1 MIYLD
6 NAATTKP
13 APEVVSAMLPYIKEA
28 FGNPSAVYRP
38 GAEAKKALTE
48 SHDQVA
54 SLIGAK
60 PEEIFF
66 TSGGSEA
73 DNWALTAVFDQLS
86 SRGNHIITTGIEHP
100 AVLRTCE
107 YLQKFRGAQVTYLDV
122 DENGF
127 VDPAAVEAA
136 ITDQTILISV
146 MAANNEIGTIE
157 PIAEIADVAHAHGI
171 LMHTD
176 AVQAYGQ
183 IPFTVDDWHVDL
195 LSASGHKFNGP
206 KGTGFLYIRRGTQI
220 GSFIH
225 GGAQERN
232 RRAGTENV
240 PGIVGMGKAAELA
253 AAGLEEKIRRETELR
268 NYLICQIREKITCC
282 RLNGPDPFSGV
293 VNTRM
298 SSLHK
303 TAGANTRMNSLQP
316 ATGFNGP
323 DQLPDTARRLPGNVN
338 FSFEFAEGE
347 SIVIMLD
354 MQGICASSGSACSS
368 GSLSPSH
375 VLKSIGLSDDLAKG
389 AVRFTLSGETTKEE
403 LDKTVD
409 ALVGIVD
416 RLRSMSANYAAF
428 CRDRK

>member
-28 FGNPSAVYRP
+28 FGNPSAVCRP

-48 SHDQVA
+48 SRDQVA

-60 PEEIFF
+60 PDEIFF

-107 YLQKFRGAQVTYLDV
+107 YLQRFRGAQVTYLDV

-157 PIAEIADVAHAHGI
+157 PIAEIADIAHAHGI
-171 LMHTD
+171 LIHTD

-253 AAGLEEKIRRETELR
+253 AAGLEEKICRETELR
-268 NYLICQIREKITCC
+268 NYLIRQIREKITCC
-282 RLNGPDPFSGV
+282 RLNGPDPLSGTV
-293 VNTRM
+293 STRM
-298 SSLHK
+298 SSL
-303 TAGANTRMNSLQP
+303 QP
-316 ATGFNGP
+316 SDGLNHPDNHP
-323 DQLPDTARRLPGNVN
+323 DQMPDMARRLPGNVN

-375 VLKSIGLSDDLAKG
+375 VLKSIGLPDDLAKG

-403 LDKTVD
+403 LDKSVD
-409 ALVGIVD
+409 VLVGIVD
-416 RLRSMSANYAAF
+416 RLRSMSANYAAY
-428 CRDRK
+428 CRRTGNSDAGE